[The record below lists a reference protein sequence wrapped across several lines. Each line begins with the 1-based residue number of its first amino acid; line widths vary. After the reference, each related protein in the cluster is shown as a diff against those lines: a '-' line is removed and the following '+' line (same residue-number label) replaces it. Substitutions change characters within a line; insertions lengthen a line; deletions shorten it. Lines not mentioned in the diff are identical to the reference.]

1 MPGHPTIGR
10 YLRTRNDLMFPR
22 QSSTTHTE
30 FLGDEASVYDWAQG
44 KVHALNPTAA
54 SVWRRC
60 DGATTADEIAVA
72 VHRELGIPDID
83 AVVDLTLK
91 EFAGLHLL
99 EQPVESLVRH
109 AAPTRRRLLERG
121 LTAAMLPAV
130 YTILTPSALEA
141 QSPGGAPTLI
151 SVAPIQGTQGT
162 TIAVTLT
169 GTNSLPPRRWPSA
182 VPG

>member
-1 MPGHPTIGR
+1 
-10 YLRTRNDLMFPR
+10 MFPR

-72 VHRELGIPDID
+72 VHRELGIPDTD

-109 AAPTRRRLLERG
+109 AATDATSAARARPDGGDAAGGLHDPDAVCPWKHSRRVARRR
-121 LTAAMLPAV
+121 
-130 YTILTPSALEA
+130 
-141 QSPGGAPTLI
+141 
-151 SVAPIQGTQGT
+151 
-162 TIAVTLT
+162 
-169 GTNSLPPRRWPSA
+169 
-182 VPG
+182 